1 MIETKDV
8 INEIIYANGDD
19 NEEITTS
26 WNENLDKKFEWTTDT
41 NSKAEE
47 TLSHKNRGRA
57 R

>member
-19 NEEITTS
+19 NEEITTR
-26 WNENLDKKFEWTTDT
+26 WNEN
-41 NSKAEE
+41 KAEE
-47 TLSHKNRGRA
+47 SLSHKNRGRA